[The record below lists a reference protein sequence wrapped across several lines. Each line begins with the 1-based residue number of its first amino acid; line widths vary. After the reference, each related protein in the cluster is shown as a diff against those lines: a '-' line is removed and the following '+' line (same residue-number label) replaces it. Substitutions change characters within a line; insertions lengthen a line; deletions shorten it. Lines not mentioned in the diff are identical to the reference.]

1 MIILV
6 VVIAVVVAV
15 RLRVGKD
22 TTSRNGGR
30 PEQDRVRIQAE
41 LSLWQLLL
49 LLLLWYCHIG
59 CIHSVVVW
67 VVEWEQ
73 LLLVAPKLQKGKV
86 KGVGGD
92 YFFTTL
98 YVYEEFT
105 SNNRSTSYYY
115 RVCFYVVVLCFTFSS
130 RRPARRFCGNPP
142 TENSRLCT
150 KKSKTLCCQEQNGL
164 CRPVSISFISI
175 ATTIHFHPRH
185 YVVS

>member
-92 YFFTTL
+92 SFTL
-98 YVYEEFT
+98 YVYEVFT
-105 SNNRSTSYYY
+105 SNNRSTSYY
-115 RVCFYVVVLCFTFSS
+115 RICFCVLWFTFS
-130 RRPARRFCGNPP
+130 RRWPARLFCGNPP

-150 KKSKTLCCQEQNGL
+150 KKSKTLSCQEQNWL
-164 CRPVSISFISI
+164 CRRVSISFISI